1 MSSDVLVIDDEADIR
16 ELVSGILQ
24 DEGHQVRSARDADE
38 ALDAV
43 KRRRPAL
50 IVLDIW
56 LQGSRLDGLDLLS
69 MFREIDP
76 DMPVIVISGH
86 GTIETAVAAIRK
98 GAYDFIEKPFNAD
111 RLLVVVS
118 RAIET
123 SRLKRENASLRARS
137 VSGADL
143 VGSSPVMAQ
152 LRTSVDRIAQSN
164 SRVMIS
170 GPSGSGKELVARLL
184 HDRSQRDAGPFIA
197 INAASIAPDRMEIE
211 LFGEEGPDGRPTKI
225 GVFERSHQGTLL
237 LDEVGDMPPETQ
249 SKILRVLV
257 DQRFRR
263 LGGSADVQVNVR
275 VMSSTSRDL
284 RVDIERGRFR
294 EDLFHRLNVV
304 PLRVPSLSERREDIP
319 ELATYFV
326 RRLTDGSGLPT
337 RELAPDAMA
346 ALQSAEWPGNVR
358 QLRNIIERIL
368 ILASGDPSTPV
379 TVDALPPE
387 AWPAAAFSQQQ
398 GLQEVIGMSLRDAR
412 ERFEREYLNVQ
423 ITRFGGNISRTANF
437 IGMER
442 SALHRKLKSLGVDAP
457 GRAVGDAE

>member
-24 DEGHQVRSARDADE
+24 DEGHQVRAARDADE
-38 ALDAV
+38 ALEAV
-43 KRRRPAL
+43 KRRRPTL
-50 IVLDIW
+50 VVLDIW
-56 LQGSRLDGLDLLS
+56 LQGSRIDGLDLLG

-98 GAYDFIEKPFNAD
+98 GAYDFIEKPFTAD

-152 LRTSVDRIAQSN
+152 LRTAVDRIAQSN
-164 SRVMIS
+164 SRVMIA

-197 INAASIAPDRMEIE
+197 INAASIAPDRMESE
-211 LFGEEGPDGRPTKI
+211 LFGEEGPDDRPNKI
-225 GVFERSHQGTLL
+225 GVFERAHQGTLL
-237 LDEVGDMPPETQ
+237 LDEVGDMPTETQ

-319 ELATYFV
+319 ELAHYFV
-326 RRLTDGSGLPT
+326 RRLTDGSGLPA
-337 RELAPDAMA
+337 RELAADAMA

-368 ILASGDPSTPV
+368 ILATGDPSTPV
-379 TVDALPPE
+379 SVDALPPE

-423 ITRFGGNISRTANF
+423 ITRFGGNISRTAAF

-457 GRAVGDAE
+457 GRAVGDIE